1 MNHHFLWKI
10 KALWSSKN
18 IGVGSLE
25 NIVEVKKKL
34 RPNTVQIG
42 DDIFAVLKR
51 RYQDSPS

>member
-42 DDIFAVLKR
+42 DDIFAVLKGK
-51 RYQDSPS
+51 Y